1 MKTQAM
7 QARTQMNSN
16 AATSWHVFWRVLTL
30 FTPYRKRMVVGVL
43 LSSVA
48 AIAGIGLMG
57 MSGWF
62 LASMGLA
69 GVAGVSM
76 NYFVP
81 AAVIRGAAIVRTVGR
96 YAERLINHDVTLRVV
111 SHLRVWLF
119 RRLLPLAPARTGFLG
134 HAALFSR
141 LRADVDRL
149 EHAYLAVLL
158 PILVAAISLPLV
170 TIVLACFVWPV
181 AVVSV
186 AMVLLVAVALPIWL
200 ARRSAAASVAV
211 VELETTLRTLTS
223 DALLGAAEL
232 RLYGGEC
239 RHAARIAA
247 LTSEHGRRRAQLD
260 RLQAGGSAVVALAAQ
275 WTTIASFLLAARELD
290 QHHLGA
296 AQLSMVVLL
305 ALAQF
310 DVLASLPEAI
320 SQLGATLVSAGRV
333 FALIDATPAVEE
345 SSESGGLPM
354 IDASRPAAVDIQ
366 FRDVWLRYPEN
377 TAASFGASDVGHA
390 FAKHEAAGW
399 ALRGVNLDVP
409 AGHRIA
415 IVGPSGAGKSSL
427 IGALLRFYPI
437 QKGQIRVGDR
447 AVDALAGDAVRE
459 LIAVVEQRT
468 HIFNGTLLDNLL
480 VARPDATT
488 EQIRDVIVAAQLEPM
503 LNSLPEGLHTWLGEG
518 GVLLSGGQAR
528 RVAIARA
535 LLADRPIL
543 VMDEPTEGLDAATAR
558 SLYRALAHL
567 MEGRTVILITHR
579 LEGLANLVDE
589 RLTLRDGAFVA
600 ETPMKITPRAEVTQG
615 SRFRF
620 EVARKGDA
628 I

>member
-1 MKTQAM
+1 
-7 QARTQMNSN
+7 MNAYSMHGKKENN
-16 AATSWHVFWRVLTL
+16 ANAPSSWRVFWRVLTL
-30 FTPYRKRMVVGVL
+30 FSPYRKRMALGVL
-43 LSSVA
+43 LSGLA

-57 MSGWF
+57 ISGWF

-69 GVAGVSM
+69 GVAGVGM

-81 AAVIRGAAIVRTVGR
+81 AAIIRGAAIVRTVGR

-111 SHLRVWLF
+111 SRLRVWLF

-158 PILVAAISLPLV
+158 PILVAAIALPLV
-170 TIVLACFVWPV
+170 TLVLACFVWQI
-181 AVVSV
+181 AAFSV
-186 AMVLLVAVALPIWL
+186 AMVLLVAVALPFWL
-200 ARRSAAASVAV
+200 ARRSAVASVAV

-232 RLYGGEC
+232 RLYGGEN

-247 LTSEHGRRRAQLD
+247 VTAEHGRHRAQLD
-260 RLQAGGSAVVALAAQ
+260 RLQAAGGALVALMAQ
-275 WTTIASFLLAARELD
+275 WTTIASLLLGARALD
-290 QHHLGA
+290 QHSIGA

-333 FALIDATPAVEE
+333 FALIDATPVVE
-345 SSESGGLPM
+345 
-354 IDASRPAAVDIQ
+354 DAPEARAFPIGKLRPAAIDIQ

-377 TAASFGASDVGHA
+377 ASASLNVSGMGPHVAESGAVA
-390 FAKHEAAGW
+390 W

-427 IGALLRFYPI
+427 IAALLRFYPI
-437 QKGQIRVGDR
+437 QKGQIRLGDR
-447 AVDALAGDAVRE
+447 SVDAYAGDTVRD

-480 VARPDATT
+480 VARPDATMT
-488 EQIRDVIVAAQLEPM
+488 QIHEAISAAQLETV
-503 LNSLPEGLHTWLGEG
+503 LNGLPEGLNTWLGEG

-543 VMDEPTEGLDAATAR
+543 VLDEPTEGLDATTAQ
-558 SLYRALAHL
+558 SLLRALAHL
-567 MEGRTVILITHR
+567 MEGRSVILITHR
-579 LEGLANLVDE
+579 LEGLATLVDE
-589 RLTLRDGAFVA
+589 RLTLRDGIFVA
-600 ETPMKITPRAEVTQG
+600 DTPSAIAPLADGTLRKL
-615 SRFRF
+615 FRS
-620 EVARKGDA
+620 
-628 I
+628 

>member
-1 MKTQAM
+1 MKMASMQCKTKNDANAM
-7 QARTQMNSN
+7 S
-16 AATSWHVFWRVLTL
+16 SWRVFWRVLAL
-30 FTPYRKRMVVGVL
+30 FAPHRKRMALGVL
-43 LSSVA
+43 LSSSA

-62 LASMGLA
+62 LAGMGLA
-69 GVAGVSM
+69 GVAGISM

-81 AAVIRGAAIVRTVGR
+81 AAIIRGAAVVRTAGR
-96 YAERLINHDVTLRVV
+96 YAERLLNHDVTLRVV

-170 TIVLACFVWPV
+170 TIVLACYVWQV
-181 AVVSV
+181 AAISV
-186 AMVLLVAVALPIWL
+186 AMVLLVAVALPYWL

-223 DALLGAAEL
+223 DVLLGAAEL
-232 RLYGGEC
+232 RLYGGES

-247 LTSEHGRRRAQLD
+247 VTAEHGRRRSQLD
-260 RLQAGGSAVVALAAQ
+260 RLQAAGGAVVALAAQ
-275 WTTIASFLLAARELD
+275 WTTIASFLLGARALE
-290 QHHLGA
+290 QHSIGA
-296 AQLSMVVLL
+296 AQLSMIVLL

-310 DVLASLPEAI
+310 DVLGSLPEAI
-320 SQLGATLVSAGRV
+320 SQLGATLVSARRV
-333 FALIDATPAVEE
+333 FALIDAAPAVDE
-345 SSESGGLPM
+345 SSESLSVSNKPT
-354 IDASRPAAVDIQ
+354 RPVAIDIQ

-377 TAASFGASDVGHA
+377 TSASFGASDIGQPAVEG
-390 FAKHEAAGW
+390 EAAAW

-409 AGHRIA
+409 AGSRIA

-437 QKGQIRVGDR
+437 QKGQILLGNRLVNDYPGDTGR
-447 AVDALAGDAVRE
+447 D

-480 VARPDATT
+480 VARPDATSA
-488 EQIRDVIVAAQLEPM
+488 QIHEVIAAAQLETM
-503 LNSLPEGLHTWLGEG
+503 LNSLPEGLNTWLGEG
-518 GVLLSGGQAR
+518 GMLLSGGQAR

-543 VMDEPTEGLDAATAR
+543 VLDEPMEGLDATTAQ
-558 SLYRALAHL
+558 SLMRALAHL
-567 MEGRTVILITHR
+567 MEGRSVILITHR

-589 RLTLRDGAFVA
+589 RLTLRDGAFVVDA
-600 ETPMKITPRAEVTQG
+600 PMAMASLVKRPL
-615 SRFRF
+615 
-620 EVARKGDA
+620 
-628 I
+628 